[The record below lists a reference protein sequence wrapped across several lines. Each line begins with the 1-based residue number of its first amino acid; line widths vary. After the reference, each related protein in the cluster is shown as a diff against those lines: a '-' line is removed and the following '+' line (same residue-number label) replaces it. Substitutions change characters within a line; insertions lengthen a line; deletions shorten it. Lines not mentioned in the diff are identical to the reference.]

1 MQLFYEYMTVNS
13 IENNYL
19 ACSKAFNSLIFIAVW
34 LVVAISIIEGKKSVN
49 FRKKFDKI
57 TVKFNV
63 ILYVLHLH
71 V

>member
-49 FRKKFDKI
+49 FEKNLIK
-57 TVKFNV
+57 
-63 ILYVLHLH
+63 
-71 V
+71 